1 MISIKDWLDV
11 VGYRITEGATWT
23 WHCFGDNAHC
33 LSSWNGDHNG
43 SSFNIVFDTKT
54 QEVYCVEAHDYAH
67 DRAYRMIAP
76 KYAKAF
82 QLECKVNGS
91 LDEAWEGVD
100 YVNLDVEADWLEKA
114 RAIYN
119 GEDYDTRVQLPVDF
133 TDEELLTYMKAAHE
147 RDMTFNAFVEMALR
161 EAIARDVPTLTDTV

>member
-1 MISIKDWLDV
+1 MITLKNWLDV
-11 VGYRITEGATWT
+11 VGHRITEGATWT
-23 WHCFGDNAHC
+23 WNCFGADAHC

-54 QEVYCVEAHDYAH
+54 QEVYCVEAHDYAR

-91 LDEAWEGVD
+91 LDEAWEDVQYVD
-100 YVNLDVEADWLEKA
+100 LDVEEDWLEKA
-114 RAIYN
+114 RAIVA
-119 GEDYDTRVQLPVDF
+119 GDDYDTKVQVPIDF
-133 TDEELLTYMKAAHE
+133 SDEELLRYMKMAHE
-147 RDMTFNAFVEMALR
+147 RDMTFNAFVEEALR
-161 EAIARDVPTLTDTV
+161 EAIARDIPTLYERV